1 MERAFQRTSFAQFLL
16 SITERR
22 CPQGGGEVQFLLAT
36 ERRRPQGGGEVQFL
50 LSITERRRP
59 QGGGEVQFLLSITE
73 RRCPQGGGEVALRA
87 SQPQSDPHPLV
98 APLDGTPALGLRRGV
113 RLPGAGRV
121 RIPSL
126 LPRGSP

>member
-22 CPQGGGEVQFLLAT
+22 CPQGGGEVQFLLA
-36 ERRRPQGGGEVQFL
+36 
-50 LSITERRRP
+50 TERRRP